1 MYDLSIVPNN
11 LEVDLNAEPNR
22 SQPSKLI
29 YVFFLSFAHFNSLHV
44 HPDAVQASHVKTD
57 SAVFRLHTN
66 ATVILLVT
74 FSIAVTTRQ
83 YVGNPIDCVH
93 TR

>member
-1 MYDLSIVPNN
+1 MAGRFHWPPPFLHPPPPISLCLSLQVN
-11 LEVDLNAEPNR
+11 
-22 SQPSKLI
+22 
-29 YVFFLSFAHFNSLHV
+29 
-44 HPDAVQASHVKTD
+44 HVKVD